1 MKSQQVTKFTLR
13 TLPFLIS
20 VAFASNAFAQQAL
33 EEVVVSAQKRTER
46 LQDVPISITAISGQA
61 LEDRKIEG
69 AADLQGV
76 VPNLNVVAAPVSGL
90 ISASSIR
97 GLGSGQPSIW
107 ADPGVGIYVDGV
119 FVGKNQ
125 GALLDMVDLER
136 VEVLRGP
143 QGTLFGRN
151 TTGGAI
157 NFITRQPSGEFSG
170 NVGFEVGNYGRR
182 VEKVS
187 IDLPKISDTLSLTI
201 AARKEKQDGW
211 LANPNAADKWGNR
224 DRESFKINAKFDISK
239 DTKFFYSLDRSDIN
253 ESTTPMSLTK
263 KTGYCSY
270 ATVPGC
276 FPAFFN
282 PGLGAAMGPYVQN
295 GVPVSTASTPGLE
308 PRQKLKV
315 TGHTWIA
322 ETAVDAN
329 NTIKYIGSY
338 RDMTY
343 HDTADYDGTPV
354 NVFAGIRDTKYQ
366 THSHEV
372 QLIGSTKD
380 INYLG
385 GLYYFKDN
393 GRTVQNQIGGFYSFN
408 PMAVMRGQSNF
419 DVGTEAKAV
428 YGQVDFKIDEKTTI
442 TPGLRYTEE
451 TKTGSYDRT
460 SGANQSYVPGA
471 AYTPVLALTG
481 TNEAKFSAY
490 TPTLALSYKLD
501 PNNMV
506 FGRVAKGFKSGGF
519 PLEANIPTAAQKA
532 NGVKGPTDSFNP
544 EKSLSY
550 ETGVKGANGQ
560 ASYAATVFIAK
571 LTDQH
576 VSTLPVGSTSPIIS
590 NAGASTYKGVE
601 LEGAMRVTNDTKL
614 SAGYGYLDAKFDSFI
629 TAGLTGQVVDA
640 ASNLVIGYAPKHT
653 FNINADSKLANTE
666 FGKLK
671 GLVEYRYVASYYNYA
686 ANKSMTAPNAMPGN
700 LAEDSKQP
708 SLGTINARLT
718 LGEIP
723 VGGPGK
729 AEASL
734 WVKNL
739 SDKQVRQNMI
749 DVSGYYQVGYWSAPR
764 TIGASFNYKW

>member
-20 VAFASNAFAQQAL
+20 VAFASNAYAQQAL

-69 AADLQGV
+69 AADLQGA

-224 DRESFKINAKFDISK
+224 DREAFKINAKFDISK
-239 DTKFFYSLDRSDIN
+239 DTKFYYSIDRSDIN
-253 ESTTPMSLTK
+253 ESTTPMSLTS

-270 ATVPGC
+270 VSVPGC
-276 FPAFFN
+276 FPSFFN
-282 PGLGAAMGPYVQN
+282 PGLGAAMGPHVQN
-295 GVPVSTASTPGLE
+295 GLPASTASTPGLE

-372 QLIGSTKD
+372 QLIGSAKN

-393 GRTVQNQIGGFYSFN
+393 GRTVQNQIGGFYSFS
-408 PMAVMRGQSNF
+408 PLRVLRGQSNF

-428 YGQVDFKIDEKTTI
+428 YGQVDFKIDENTTI

-460 SGANQSYVPGA
+460 NGANQSYVPGA
-471 AYTPVLALTG
+471 AYTPVIALTG

-506 FGRVAKGFKSGGF
+506 FGRIAKGFKSGGF
-519 PLEANIPTAAQKA
+519 PLEANIPTATQTA

-544 EKSLSY
+544 EKSTSY

-571 LTDQH
+571 LDDQH
-576 VSTLPVGSTSPIIS
+576 VSTLPVGSTNPIIS

-601 LEGAMRVTNDTKL
+601 LEGALRVTNDTKL
-614 SAGYGYLDAKFDSFI
+614 TAGYGYLDAKYDTFI
-629 TAGLTGQVVDA
+629 TAGLAGQVVNA
-640 ASNLVIGYAPKHT
+640 ASNLVVAYAPKHT
-653 FNINADSKLANTE
+653 FNLNADTKLANTE

-671 GLVEYRYVASYYNYA
+671 GMVEYRYVASFYNYT
-686 ANKSMTAPNAMPGN
+686 ANKSMTAANAMPGN
-700 LAEDSKQP
+700 YAEDSKMP
-708 SLGTINARLT
+708 SMGTINARLS
-718 LGEIP
+718 LAEIP

-739 SDKQVRQNMI
+739 TDKQVMQNMM